1 MKRIYTL
8 LTFLSFCIGIN
19 AQTVSSSCEA
29 PDSLRAFY
37 EFDASKLALRN
48 LYASGHPDTS
58 QVIIADVHKEEIHDA
73 LVALYQA
80 YGLPARDEVVDFF
93 NVHALGD
100 PLTNSFVLY
109 ADTSFAWV
117 KNWENGL
124 IISGNSTC
132 DLWVDSL
139 GLRFTFDPIFEY
151 VDALD
156 ETYLAI
162 HFESDMPLNIA
173 PLLNE
178 FEGVNGIVLS
188 KDVEFH
194 LDIEKDIIYQ
204 DFLDEGYL
212 EFVFRYAWDNC
223 QDNCLNEH
231 LWTFRVYEDDC
242 SVAFMGDSGDA
253 LPVEE
258 VDEISRLALFP
269 NPTTDRVNINL
280 VGPQRKDITVY
291 LFDAVGQL
299 LNSQKVDFHNGLI
312 NLDFSLAALPVGV
325 YFITLENENQVFTE
339 RIMKK

>member
-1 MKRIYTL
+1 VNL
-8 LTFLSFCIGIN
+8 CNFIN

-48 LYASGHPDTS
+48 LYATDHPDTS
-58 QVIIADVHKEEIHDA
+58 QVIIADYHKEEIHDA

-80 YGLPARDEVVDFF
+80 YELPARDEVVDFF

-117 KNWENGL
+117 KNWENGFVA
-124 IISGNSTC
+124 SGNAVC
-132 DLWVDSL
+132 DQWVDSL
-139 GLRFTFDPIFEY
+139 DLRFTFDPIFEY
-151 VDALD
+151 VEEFD

-173 PLLNE
+173 PLLRE
-178 FEGVNGIVLS
+178 FEGVNGIVQA
-188 KDVEFH
+188 KDAELV
-194 LDIEKDIIYQ
+194 LDIEKDIVYT
-204 DFLDEGYL
+204 DFLDQGYL

-223 QDNCLNEH
+223 QDICLNEH

-242 SVAFMGDSGDA
+242 SVAFTGDSGDP

-258 VDEISRLALFP
+258 VDQISRLALFP
-269 NPTTDRVNINL
+269 NPTYDRVNINL
-280 VGPQRKDITVY
+280 VGPQRKDIKVY
-291 LFDAVGQL
+291 LFDAFGQL
-299 LNSQKVDFHNGLI
+299 LNSQKIDFHNGLI

-325 YFITLENENQVFTE
+325 YFITLENDNQVFTE